1 MAKVTTEVVAHHLK
15 QTLQHVRRNDNTLL
29 NAQTAPHIGAQQL
42 SLTQLQILHLISTN
56 AASVTNSLIA
66 STFNISKP
74 AVTKAIHKLTDA
86 ELITSVV
93 NEADHRI
100 TTFALTDAGFTIAD
114 EFDATNAHIEQ
125 TYAELAAPFGKSD
138 RKVILKF
145 LAALDAAIDA
155 GKPF

>member
-1 MAKVTTEVVAHHLK
+1 MAKVTTEIVARQLK

-42 SLTQLQILHLISTN
+42 SLTQLQILHLIATN
-56 AASVTNSLIA
+56 TLPVTNSLIA
-66 STFNISKP
+66 TTFNISKP
-74 AVTKAIHKLTDA
+74 AVTKAIHKLADA
-86 ELITSVV
+86 KLITSIVS
-93 NEADHRI
+93 EDDHRI
-100 TTFALTDAGFTIAD
+100 TTFALTETGHTIAN
-114 EFDATNAHIEQ
+114 EFNDTNATIEQ

-145 LAALDAAIDA
+145 LTALDAAIDA